1 MEVRCGGI
9 AYTCEMSF
17 GLLVLLIGV
26 VCLLLSIVG
35 ELGYFDRVYS
45 DIWLVYVLWFFLYD
59 LFYHGRIPH
68 SHESD

>member
-9 AYTCEMSF
+9 VDTCEMSF

-35 ELGYFDRVYS
+35 VLECFDRAYS
-45 DIWLVYVLWFFLYD
+45 DIWLV
-59 LFYHGRIPH
+59 
-68 SHESD
+68 